1 MSSDL
6 TKNNLTENKV
16 VIYGSDWCPFTVRA
30 LKWLDA
36 WKVDYQWIDV
46 DADPA
51 AEQQIA
57 DWNDGRAIRPTFDIG
72 GAIFVN
78 PEQGILHGEL
88 ESRGL
93 LEG

>member
-1 MSSDL
+1 MTSEQASEQA
-6 TKNNLTENKV
+6 KGKV

-30 LKWLDA
+30 LDWLKA

-46 DADPA
+46 DAVPA
-51 AEQQIA
+51 AEKQIA
-57 DWNDGRAIRPTFDIG
+57 AWNDGRAIRPTLDIG

-78 PEQGILHGEL
+78 PEQNVLHAEL

-93 LEG
+93 VGV